1 MKNLKTYL
9 QPIRR
14 RMGQRLVIDR
24 DPDHRKTVFLAGTG
38 RSGGTWVSEIL
49 NQRNE
54 YRFIFEPF
62 HPKRTPWMQR
72 FGERPYMRPTAEN
85 PEFLDLARRIVTGR
99 IRHAWTE
106 RFNRRFLTGRRLIK
120 EDYANLMMGW
130 LHIQFPGMPL
140 ILLLRHPCAVAHSFV
155 THQYRGAVMPLLEQ
169 EQLVED
175 FLHPYVD
182 AIRGARDTFERTVF
196 LWCVEALVPLSQFR
210 PGEIHVVFFENLV
223 RQPESEV
230 ARLFAYLGRS
240 AGDVDFEKMKTP
252 SLTARRASSAVWTGS
267 DPVDSWKAK
276 VSSEQRRRAGEILQ
290 LFGLDCIYTDA
301 SMPRV
306 EGLFEIMQGGPRNP
320 HREGTPT
327 GAAAETTPP
336 PLHRS

>member
-1 MKNLKTYL
+1 MKDLRTTL
-9 QPIRR
+9 QPLRR
-14 RMGQRLVIDR
+14 RVGQRLVIDR
-24 DPDHRKTVFLAGTG
+24 HPDPRRSIFLAGTG
-38 RSGGTWVSEIL
+38 RSGGTWVSEVL
-49 NQRNE
+49 NQHNE

-72 FGERPYMRPTAEN
+72 FGERPYMRPSAEN
-85 PEFLDLARRIVTGR
+85 PEFLALARRIVTGR

-106 RFNRRFLTGRRLIK
+106 RFNRRFITDRRLIK

-130 LHIQFPGMPL
+130 LHVQFPGMPL
-140 ILLLRHPCAVAHSFV
+140 ILLLRHPCAVALSFV

-169 EQLVED
+169 EKLVED
-175 FLHPYVD
+175 FLHPYVE
-182 AIRGARDTFERTVF
+182 AIRGARDTFERTLF

-230 ARLFAYLGRS
+230 ARLFAYLNRS
-240 AGDVDFEKMKTP
+240 ADQVDFEKMKAP

-276 VSSEQRRRAGEILQ
+276 VSPEQRRRAVQILQ

-306 EGLFEIMQGGPRNP
+306 EGLLEIMQGGPRNP

-327 GAAAETTPP
+327 SAATAATPP
-336 PLHRS
+336 PLHRT